1 MDFQTNQVKFVS
13 YDIKYFFY
21 MTIYICYVL
30 RITEEEKIEGAVDVS
45 ESVYYLHNLS
55 TPIVHQH
62 IATRLLILVL
72 SYVSESVYYL
82 HNLSTIIV
90 HQHIATRLLILVLS
104 YASESVYYLH
114 NLSTPIVHQHIAT
127 RLLIL
132 LLSYFLNLY
141 TTYITYPHL

>member
-62 IATRLLILVL
+62 IATRLF
-72 SYVSESVYYL
+72 
-82 HNLSTIIV
+82 
-90 HQHIATRLLILVLS
+90 
-104 YASESVYYLH
+104 
-114 NLSTPIVHQHIAT
+114 
-127 RLLIL
+127 IL
-132 LLSYFLNLY
+132 LLICTLPLTSFSNLFLPKLYFRNILVDGKTLRFRLRAPEIQVQLFIEFFKIFNCFHCLHQNY
-141 TTYITYPHL
+141 L